1 MLSGS
6 THVVNSR
13 ISFFTRLNN
22 ILFHLL
28 YPFIYPLMDTCY
40 FYILVI
46 VDNAAMNIGG
56 CRYAF
61 KRMILLPLG
70 IYPGVGLLGYMVVS
84 IFNLLRTCYSVF
96 HCGCTQ
102 PTSTSSSL
110 VFPFLCVL
118 AKTCYLLYF

>member
-6 THVVNSR
+6 THVVANSR

-46 VDNAAMNIGG
+46 VDNAAVNIGVQ
-56 CRYAF
+56 
-61 KRMILLPLG
+61 LLLQENDFVSSG
-70 IYPGVGLLGYMVVS
+70 YIPGAGLLGYMVVLFL
-84 IFNLLRTCYSVF
+84 IF
-96 HCGCTQ
+96 
-102 PTSTSSSL
+102 
-110 VFPFLCVL
+110 
-118 AKTCYLLYF
+118 